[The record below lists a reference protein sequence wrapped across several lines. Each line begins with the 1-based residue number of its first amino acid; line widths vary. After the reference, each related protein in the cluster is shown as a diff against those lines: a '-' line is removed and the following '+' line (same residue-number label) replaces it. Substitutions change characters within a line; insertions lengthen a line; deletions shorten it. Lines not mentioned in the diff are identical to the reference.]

1 MQKRTILKTSALI
14 AAFTVAGL
22 GATAADKTPSNS
34 LFGFKSAQDTVAD
47 RAKSRENDVSQN
59 TQTQTDKKKK
69 KKKRKKKRTT
79 IRRGSYE

>member
-1 MQKRTILKTSALI
+1 MQKRTVLKTSALI
-14 AAFTVAGL
+14 AAFMLAGL
-22 GATAADKTPSNS
+22 DASAADKTSSNS

-69 KKKRKKKRTT
+69 KKRKKKRTT